1 MKWEGGQGP
10 PLARIIYEAPEEEVM
25 RIKTLFLRRTQ
36 VVKLYRNYSG
46 SFLAIGQK
54 SSKN

>member
-10 PLARIIYEAPEEEVM
+10 PLARIIYEAPEEEAM

-36 VVKLYRNYSG
+36 VVKLYR
-46 SFLAIGQK
+46 Q
-54 SSKN
+54 